1 MFEVS
6 LIKREMVDN
15 EVGEAGKS
23 HVMQILIQHGKNFG
37 L

>member
-6 LIKREMVDN
+6 LIKREIVDN
-15 EVGEAGKS
+15 EVGEASQG

>member
-6 LIKREMVDN
+6 LIKREIVGN
-15 EVGEAGKS
+15 EVDEASKS